1 MNLLS
6 VENISKSYGIR
17 TLFKDVSFGLED
29 GDRVALVARNGAGKS
44 TLLNILSGK
53 DQPDTG
59 KVTIRKGLSIG
70 VLQQDPQFDL
80 DKSVIEA
87 VLEGEAEVSK
97 LVREYELLL
106 EQSEHDASEATQTK
120 LHDAMERMTELNAW
134 DHETEVKTL
143 LSKLGFTEVA
153 QKVST
158 LSGGQKKRLA
168 LAQLLIAEP
177 ELLILDEPTNHL
189 DIDMIEW
196 LEGYLTSRNLTIL
209 LVTHDRYFLDRV
221 CQRIIEIDKETL
233 FNYDGDF
240 PYFIERKAEREEQ
253 EASTLEKS
261 RNLYRRE
268 LIWVRK
274 MPRARGTKQKARTDA
289 FDKVAEKAKGRVQ
302 EEELKL
308 EVKMSRMGGKII
320 EMIHVH
326 KSFGDKLILKDFDYT
341 FKKGEKIGIVGKNGV
356 GKSTLLNAIMGFEPI
371 DSGKIQAGETIVFG
385 YYSQTGMIGNEEK
398 RVIEVIK
405 DIAEFFPLADGTKM
419 SAAQMLQRFLF
430 PPQTQFSYVSSLSG
444 GERRRLY
451 LLTVLMKN
459 PNFLILDEPTNDL
472 DILTL
477 GILEDFL
484 LDFPGC
490 VIIVSH
496 DRYFMDKL
504 VDHLFVFEGE
514 GIIKDFPGNYSQ
526 WREKPSNARALSR
539 EIESSN
545 KTTAIKEENVAKKK
559 NPEANSELPTPNTQV
574 KRKPSFKEKFEF
586 DSLEKDIPAL
596 EKEKMEITDKLSFC
610 VDHDEI
616 RKLSERFAVVETELE
631 NKSLRW
637 LEMSEIFSA

>member
-17 TLFKDVSFGLED
+17 TLFKNVSFGLED

-53 DQPDTG
+53 DQPDSG
-59 KVTIRKGLSIG
+59 KVSVRKGLTIG
-70 VLQQDPQFDL
+70 VLQQEPKFDL
-80 DKSVIEA
+80 DKTVIEA

-106 EQSEHDASEATQTK
+106 EKSEHDTSGELQTK

-233 FNYDGDF
+233 FSYDGDF

-253 EASTLEKS
+253 EASSLEKS

-289 FDKVAEKAKGRVQ
+289 FEKVAEKAKGKAP

-326 KSFGDKLILKDFDYT
+326 KKFGDKQILKDFDYT

-356 GKSTLLNAIMGFEPI
+356 GKSTLLNAIMGLEPI
-371 DSGKIQAGETIVFG
+371 DSGKIQAGETIIFG
-385 YYSQTGMIGNEEK
+385 YYSQSGMIGKDDK

-484 LDFPGC
+484 ADFPGC

-504 VDHLFVFEGE
+504 VDHLFVFEGD
-514 GIIKDFPGNYSQ
+514 GVIKDFPGNYSQ
-526 WREKPSNARALSR
+526 WRERPSKARAISR
-539 EIESSN
+539 EIESDN
-545 KTTAIKEENVAKKK
+545 EEKAAGKERQVPKDSFGEVVEKK
-559 NPEANSELPTPNTQV
+559 NVSELQTPNSAL
-574 KRKPSFKEKFEF
+574 KKKPSFKEKFEF
-586 DSLEKDIPAL
+586 DALEKDIPLL
-596 EKEKMEITDKLSFC
+596 EKEK
-610 VDHDEI
+610 
-616 RKLSERFAVVETELE
+616 
-631 NKSLRW
+631 
-637 LEMSEIFSA
+637 

>member
-6 VENISKSYGIR
+6 VENISKTYGER
-17 TLFKDVSFGLED
+17 VLFKNVSFGLED

-53 DQPDTG
+53 DEPDNG
-59 KVTIRKGLSIG
+59 KISVRKGITIG
-70 VLQQDPQFDL
+70 ILEQDPKFDL
-80 DKSVIEA
+80 DKTIIEA
-87 VLEGEAEVSK
+87 ALSGEAEVSK

-106 EQSEHDASEATQTK
+106 EASEHDHSDATQAK

-134 DHETEVKTL
+134 DHETEVKAL
-143 LSKLGFTEVA
+143 LSKLGFDGFS

-168 LAQLLIAEP
+168 LAQLLIAAP

-196 LEGYLTSRNLTIL
+196 LEGYLTSRNLTML

-240 PYFIERKAEREEQ
+240 TYFIERKAEREEQ
-253 EASTLEKS
+253 EASSLEKS

-289 FDKVAEKAKGRVQ
+289 FEKVAEKAKGRAP

-326 KSFGDKLILKDFDYT
+326 KSFGDKKILVDFDYT

-356 GKSTLLNAIMGFEPI
+356 GKSTLLNAIMGLEPI

-385 YYSQTGMIGNEEK
+385 YYSQMGMVLKEDK
-398 RVIEVIK
+398 RVIEVVK

-419 SAAQMLQRFLF
+419 SAAQMCQRFLF
-430 PPQTQFSYVSSLSG
+430 NPQAQFSYVSSLSG

-484 LDFPGC
+484 MDFPGC

-504 VDHLFVFEGE
+504 VDHLFVFEGN
-514 GIIKDFPGNYSQ
+514 GVIRDFPGNYSQ
-526 WREKPSNARALSR
+526 WREKPSNTRKLSR
-539 EIESSN
+539 EIESVNEEKNIPAVSEP
-545 KTTAIKEENVAKKK
+545 KTK
-559 NPEANSELPTPNTQV
+559 NSELNTPNSSL
-574 KRKPSFKEKFEF
+574 KKKPSFKEKFEF
-586 DSLEKDIPAL
+586 DSLEKDIPLL
-596 EKEKMEITDKLSFC
+596 EKEKKEILEKLSTST
-610 VDHDEI
+610 DHDEI
-616 RKLSERFAVVETELE
+616 RKLSDRFAVVETELE
-631 NKSLRW
+631 TKSMRW
-637 LEMSEIFSA
+637 LEMSELFGG

>member
-6 VENISKSYGIR
+6 VENIAKSYGIR
-17 TLFKDVSFGLED
+17 TLFKEVSFGLAD

-53 DQPDTG
+53 DQSDTG
-59 KVTIRKGLSIG
+59 KVSIRKGLSIG

-80 DKSVIEA
+80 DKTVIET

-106 EQSEHDASEATQTK
+106 EQSEHDLSADLQAK

-143 LSKLGFTEVA
+143 LSKLGFIEVS
-153 QKVST
+153 QKVAT
-158 LSGGQKKRLA
+158 LSGGQRKRLA

-221 CQRIIEIDKETL
+221 CQRIIEIDKEKL

-289 FDKVAEKAKGRVQ
+289 FDKVAEKAKGRAP

-308 EVKMSRMGGKII
+308 VVKMSRMGGKII

-356 GKSTLLNAIMGFEPI
+356 GKSTLLNAIMGLEPI

-385 YYSQTGMIGNEEK
+385 YYSQTGMIGQDEK

-430 PPQTQFSYVSSLSG
+430 SPQTQFSYVSSLSG

-484 LDFPGC
+484 LDFAGC

-514 GIIKDFPGNYSQ
+514 GIVKDFPGNYSQ
-526 WREKPSNARALSR
+526 WREKPSNARILSR
-539 EIESSN
+539 ELETVTSEKAAEKKLQEVNKKTSFSELNVSN
-545 KTTAIKEENVAKKK
+545 LALKKK
-559 NPEANSELPTPNTQV
+559 PT
-574 KRKPSFKEKFEF
+574 FKEKFEF
-586 DSLEKDIPAL
+586 DSLEKDIPSL
-596 EKEKMEITDKLSFC
+596 EKEKIEITEKLGTSI
-610 VDHDEI
+610 DHSEI
-616 RKLSERFAVVETELE
+616 SKLSERFAIVEAELE
-631 NKSLRW
+631 LKSMRW
-637 LEMSEIFSA
+637 LEMSELMQG

>member
-1 MNLLS
+1 MNILS

-17 TLFKDVSFGLED
+17 TLFKNVSFGLED

-53 DQPDTG
+53 DSPDSG
-59 KVTIRKGLSIG
+59 KVSLRKNLTIGI
-70 VLQQDPQFDL
+70 LQQDPQFDL
-80 DKSVIEA
+80 DKTIIEA
-87 VLEGEAEVSK
+87 ALQGEAEVSK

-106 EQSEHDASEATQTK
+106 ELSEHDHGEETQKK
-120 LHDAMERMTELNAW
+120 LHSAMDRMTELNAW
-134 DHETEVKTL
+134 DHETEVKSL
-143 LSKLGFTEVA
+143 LSKLGFIDVT

-168 LAQLLIAEP
+168 LAQLLIAAP

-221 CQRIIEIDKETL
+221 CQRIIEIDQETL

-240 PYFIERKAEREEQ
+240 TYFIERKAEREEQ
-253 EASTLEKS
+253 EASSLEKAK
-261 RNLYRRE
+261 NLYRRE
-268 LIWVRK
+268 LVWVRK

-289 FDKVAEKAKGRVQ
+289 FKDVEAKAKGKAP

-320 EMIHVH
+320 ELIHIS
-326 KSFGDKLILKDFDYT
+326 KKFGEKIILDRFDYT
-341 FKKGEKIGIVGKNGV
+341 FKRGEKIGIVGKNGV
-356 GKSTLLNAIMGFEPI
+356 GKSTLLNAIMGLEPI

-385 YYSQTGMIGNEEK
+385 YYSQAGMVLKEDK

-405 DIAEFFPLADGTKM
+405 DIAEFFPLADGTKL
-419 SAAQMLQRFLF
+419 SAGKMLERFLF
-430 PPQTQFSYVSSLSG
+430 PPQAHFSYISSLSG

-484 LDFPGC
+484 ADFPGC
-490 VIIVSH
+490 VLIVSH

-504 VDHLFVFEGE
+504 VDHLFVFEGN
-514 GIIKDFPGNYSQ
+514 GVIKDFPGNYSQ
-526 WREKPSNARALSR
+526 WREANDSR
-539 EIESSN
+539 IQKFKDSKLPVDNISSANEISQD
-545 KTTAIKEENVAKKK
+545 AIAVPA
-559 NPEANSELPTPNTQV
+559 PASELPSPNSQL
-574 KRKPSFKEKFEF
+574 KRKPTFKEKFEF
-586 DSLEKDIPAL
+586 DNL
-596 EKEKMEITDKLSFC
+596 EKEIPLLEREKKEITEKLSS
-610 VDHDEI
+610 VSDHDEL
-616 RKLSERFAVVETELE
+616 RKLSERFSVIEKDLDE
-631 NKSLRW
+631 KGLRW
-637 LEMSEIFSA
+637 LELSEVME

>member
-53 DQPDTG
+53 DTPDSG
-59 KVTIRKGLSIG
+59 KVSVRKNLSIG
-70 VLQQDPQFDL
+70 VLQQEPQFDL
-80 DKSVIEA
+80 DKTVIEA

-97 LVREYELLL
+97 LVREYELLV
-106 EQSEHDASEATQTK
+106 EKSNHDHSEATQAK
-120 LHDAMERMTELNAW
+120 LHEAMDRMTELNAW
-134 DHETEVKTL
+134 DHETEVKSL
-143 LSKLGFTEVA
+143 LSKLGFTDVA

-221 CQRIIEIDKETL
+221 CQRIIEIDQETL

-240 PYFIERKAEREEQ
+240 TYFIERKAEREEQ
-253 EASTLEKS
+253 DASSLEKS

-289 FDKVAEKAKGRVQ
+289 FKDVEAKAKGKAP

-320 EMIHVH
+320 EMIRVN
-326 KSFGDKLILKDFDYT
+326 KSFGDKLILKSFDYT

-356 GKSTLLNAIMGFEPI
+356 GKSTLLNAIMGLEPI

-385 YYSQTGMIGNEEK
+385 YYSQTGMVLKEDK
-398 RVIEVIK
+398 RVIEVVK

-419 SAAQMLQRFLF
+419 SASQMLQRFLF
-430 PPQTQFSYVSSLSG
+430 PPHAHFSYVSSLSG

-484 LDFPGC
+484 ADFPGC
-490 VIIVSH
+490 VVIVSH

-526 WREKPSNARALSR
+526 WREASQFKNSKIQDSRIPVVEIKKP
-539 EIESSN
+539 IENNSESQ
-545 KTTAIKEENVAKKK
+545 T
-559 NPEANSELPTPNTQV
+559 ANSELITPNSTL

-586 DSLEKDIPAL
+586 DQLEKDIPSL
-596 EKEKMEITDKLSFC
+596 EKEKREITEKLST
-610 VDHDEI
+610 VNEHDELI
-616 RKLSERFAVVETELE
+616 KLSERFAVVEKELE
-631 NKSLRW
+631 EKSLRW
-637 LEMSEIFSA
+637 LEMSELFQN

>member
-6 VENISKSYGIR
+6 VENISKSYGLRI
-17 TLFKDVSFGLED
+17 LFKDVSFGLDD

-44 TLLNILSGK
+44 TLLNMISGK
-53 DQPDTG
+53 DEPDTG
-59 KVTIRKGLSIG
+59 RITIRKGITIG
-70 VLQQDPQFDL
+70 ILGQEPKFDES
-80 DKSVIEA
+80 KNVIEA
-87 VLEGEAEVSK
+87 ALSGESEISK
-97 LVREYELLL
+97 LVREYELLM
-106 EQSEHDASEATQTK
+106 EKAETDHSESTQTK
-120 LHDAMERMTELNAW
+120 LHAAMERMTELNAW
-134 DHETEVKTL
+134 DHETDVKTL
-143 LSKLGFTEVA
+143 LSKLGFNGYS

-177 ELLILDEPTNHL
+177 QLLILDEPTNHL

-221 CQRIIEIDKETL
+221 CKRIIELDKETL

-240 PYFIERKAEREEQ
+240 LYYMERKAEREDQ
-253 EASTLEKS
+253 EASSLEKAK
-261 RNLYRRE
+261 NLYKRE

-289 FDKVAEKAKGRVQ
+289 FKDVEAKAKGRAP

-320 EMIHVH
+320 EMIHVK
-326 KSFGDKLILKDFDYT
+326 KSFGEKKILDNFDYT
-341 FKKGEKIGIVGKNGV
+341 FKRGEKIGIVGRNGV
-356 GKSTLLNAIMGFEPI
+356 GKSTLLNAIMGLEPI

-385 YYSQTGMIGNEEK
+385 YYSQTGMILKEDK
-398 RVIEVIK
+398 RVIEVVK
-405 DIAEFFPLADGTKM
+405 DIAEFFPLADGAKL
-419 SAAQMLQRFLF
+419 SAAQMCQRFLF
-430 PPQTQFSYVSSLSG
+430 NPQAQFSYVSSLSG

-504 VDHLFVFEGE
+504 VDHLFVFEGN
-514 GIIKDFPGNYSQ
+514 GVIRDFPGNYTQ
-526 WREKPSNARALSR
+526 WRESGYYLK
-539 EIESSN
+539 
-545 KTTAIKEENVAKKK
+545 AIAEENPAHKMEEKKSEPSDPR
-559 NPEANSELPTPNTQV
+559 PEPPVPSAE
-574 KRKPSFKEKFEF
+574 KRKPTFKEKFEF
-586 DSLEKDIPAL
+586 DQLEKEVPAL
-596 EKEKMEITDKLSFC
+596 EKEKKEITDKLQNC
-610 VDHDEI
+610 TDHDEV
-616 RKLSERFAVVETELE
+616 RKLSERYAIVESELE
-631 NKSLRW
+631 EKTLRW
-637 LEMSEIFSA
+637 LELSEIF